1 MGENHQH
8 EVIIM
13 FSDDYLTLRL
23 TKLINGEKWEPPG
36 AGVCFLF
43 ARSGVGNYIN
53 GLARH
58 VFSQGDVLIVSRKS
72 GDQIVATDEGEL
84 VFFGVSMLVEHMFP
98 LFSAKEISLLQNL
111 MDNFSTAKI
120 HSAESPLAVECHRLI
135 SIAPP
140 PFNLDHRAHLL
151 RLVATILD
159 EEFKLLQQGRP
170 RYISVDDHLIQVFET
185 LSANDLLTLPT
196 EELSAKFGC
205 GRRHLSRLFRQHF
218 GFSVSAL
225 RMELRMLRAISLL
238 RDANSKV
245 HHVAEQCGFNHHGL
259 FNTCFKRRFGTTP
272 GRWRALGLN
281 PSTAADSGEHFESL
295 FRFNNNTES
304 GVAQLGKTSKTSAA
318 ELKNDPLVKNS
329 KVSSGLER
337 ILATALPSRPAPS
350 LIRSEVQS

>member
-1 MGENHQH
+1 
-8 EVIIM
+8 
-13 FSDDYLTLRL
+13 
-23 TKLINGEKWEPPG
+23 
-36 AGVCFLF
+36 
-43 ARSGVGNYIN
+43 
-53 GLARH
+53 
-58 VFSQGDVLIVSRKS
+58 
-72 GDQIVATDEGEL
+72 
-84 VFFGVSMLVEHMFP
+84 MFP
-98 LFSAKEISLLQNL
+98 LFSTNEISLLQNL
-111 MDNFSTAKI
+111 MDNFNTPKI
-120 HSAESPLAVECHRLI
+120 HSTGSPLAVECHHLI
-135 SIAPP
+135 STAPP
-140 PFNLDHRAHLL
+140 PFTLDHRAHLL

-170 RYISVDDHLIQVFET
+170 RYISADEHLIQVFET

-245 HHVAEQCGFNHHGL
+245 HHVAEQCGFNHQGL

-272 GRWRALGLN
+272 GRWRTLGLKS
-281 PSTAADSGEHFESL
+281 STAADHGKHSESL
-295 FRFNNNTES
+295 FWFNNNAES
-304 GVAQLGKTSKTSAA
+304 GGSKLDKTSKTSALG
-318 ELKNDPLVKNS
+318 LKNDPPLRNS
-329 KVSSGLER
+329 KVFSGLER